1 MTGWG
6 EPALDVRLPEGE
18 VTGLEEISDVSLS
31 EVSGP
36 TGGDDR
42 KEFEALLLDILEQL
56 FPRDTRP

>member
-36 TGGDDR
+36 TGRDDR
-42 KEFEALLLDILEQL
+42 EEFEALLLDILEQL